1 MTPFEIKHKTVQ
13 RSRGK
18 KYDHNLLK
26 LNLLINHQKLSYEEA
41 MFSFFKDLF
50 DCDFFISDGQKQLPW
65 RKKYPD
71 NCCRTEEL
79 IDKFYTYGTVYI
91 GMIKIEYSCEFQM
104 VNNST
109 EKMIINRYVYYA
121 SDNFQKPDK
130 GLSKTVV
137 SRNIKGG
144 YVIGCVELMGS
155 IYKDFEE
162 MTALLNSIMKK

>member
-1 MTPFEIKHKTVQ
+1 MAPFEIKQKTTQ
-13 RSRGK
+13 LSRGK

-26 LNLLINHQKLSYEEA
+26 LNLMINHQKLSYEEA

-50 DCDFFISDGQKQLPW
+50 DCDFFISNGQKQLPW

-79 IDKFYTYGTVYI
+79 IDKFYNYGTVYI
-91 GMIKIEYSCEFQM
+91 GMIKIEYSCDFQIM
-104 VNNST
+104 NNST
-109 EKMIINRYVYYA
+109 DKMVISRYVYYA
-121 SDNFQKPDK
+121 TDNYKNQDT

-144 YVIGCVELMGS
+144 FVTGCVELMGS

-162 MTALLNSIMKK
+162 LTALLNSIMKK